1 MTPALAG
8 DGDHVVARDR
18 KLEAGLVLIGA
29 RFSLIK
35 EEPVRAATSD
45 RLIRYYWALP
55 FFPGYGDDWSAVA
68 IGDKIRP

>member
-18 KLEAGLVLIGA
+18 KLEAGA

-35 EEPVRAATSD
+35 EEPVRAATPD
-45 RLIRYYWALP
+45 RLIRYYWELP

-68 IGDKIRP
+68 IDDKIRP